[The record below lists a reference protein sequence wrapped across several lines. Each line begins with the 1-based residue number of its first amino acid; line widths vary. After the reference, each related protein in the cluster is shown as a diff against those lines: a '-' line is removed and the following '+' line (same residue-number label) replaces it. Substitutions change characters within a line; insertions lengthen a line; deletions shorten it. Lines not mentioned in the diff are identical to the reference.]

1 MQDFRTEAKK
11 ELDSIVVR
19 LTADITLLH
28 ASRATPALVED
39 LSVQV
44 YGQRMPL
51 KQVASLSTP
60 DARTIIVQPWDAGVL
75 PEIRKAIES
84 SHLGMSIVPDEKF
97 LRLIM
102 PQLSSERRAEIL
114 KVLGKRMEE
123 SRIAMRRIRDHA
135 IKTIEEAFRA
145 KEMSEDEK
153 FRQKD
158 ALQKVI
164 DAASSTM
171 SDLEKRKVKEIEG

>member
-11 ELDSIVVR
+11 ELDNIIVR
-19 LTADITLLH
+19 LTADTSVLH

-39 LSVQV
+39 LSLQV

-51 KQVASLSTP
+51 NQVASLSTP
-60 DARTIIVQPWDAGVL
+60 DARTIIVQPWDASTL
-75 PEIRKAIES
+75 PEIRKAIEN
-84 SHLGMSIVPDEKF
+84 SHLGMSIVPNEKF

-114 KVLGKRMEE
+114 KVLGKKIEE
-123 SRIAMRRIRDHA
+123 SRIAMRRMRDRS

-158 ALQKVI
+158 ALQKII
-164 DAASSTM
+164 DAAGSAIRT
-171 SDLEKRKVKEIEG
+171 LEERKIKEIEG